1 MLFSGDPLYACT
13 FHPLALH
20 LARANKPNLIT
31 TSLLLTLEAG
41 LIAKVELK
49 QSNISQLLL
58 FIRKNLDQAHGNNQ
72 AATH

>member
-31 TSLLLTLEAG
+31 TLLLTLKAG

-49 QSNISQLLL
+49 QPNISQLLL